1 MRYRGAIWILLA
13 VLASGAV
20 LSLYTVWSR
29 ADSRLDM
36 VMANDLLKTV
46 GRHWDQPEGGD
57 YHEAGM
63 PFAVLDNEG
72 ALRYQSPEGRFVSI
86 HEAIRHRDAI
96 MDVTVQDSVVG
107 KLIIQNDEWE
117 KKRANRKQLA
127 VIIGVSYALLAGA
140 GALYLYMLNRS
151 ILQPFRRLQQF
162 ASNVARGNL
171 DLPLPMEKNNPFGAF
186 TESFDILR
194 EELAAARKS
203 EYEANRSKK
212 ELVASL
218 SHDIKTP
225 VASITA
231 LSELMLLRAKDE
243 KELKQLGTIQA
254 KADQIHRLITDMFQT
269 TMEELVEL
277 HVNPAEE
284 SSVMLRSMIEQGD
297 FDSRMDCGTI
307 PECLLYTD
315 RARLQQVID
324 NVISNVY
331 KYANSPVTVRSSLIA
346 GYLRVEVMDYGDG
359 VDEEELPLLF
369 NKYYRGRNANG
380 QSGAGIGLYISS
392 HLMERMGGG
401 MECRNRDDGF
411 SVILFIPLAQN

>member
-13 VLASGAV
+13 VLASGAA
-20 LSLYTVWSR
+20 LSLYTVWSG
-29 ADSRLDM
+29 ADTRPDM
-36 VMANDLLKTV
+36 VLANDLLKTV
-46 GRHWDQPEGGD
+46 ERHWDQPEDGD
-57 YHEAGM
+57 YHEVGI
-63 PFAVLDNEG
+63 PFAVFNNEG
-72 ALRYQSPEGRFVSI
+72 TLRYQTPGGRFVSI
-86 HEAIRHRDAI
+86 HEALRNRDVI
-96 MDVTVQDSVVG
+96 MDVTVQGSVVG
-107 KLIIQNDEWE
+107 KLVIWNDEWE
-117 KKRANRKQLA
+117 KERGNRKQLV
-127 VIIGVSYALLAGA
+127 VIIGVSYALLAG
-140 GALYLYMLNRS
+140 GGVLYLYMLNRS

-162 ASNVARGNL
+162 AGNVARGNL
-171 DLPLPMEKNNPFGAF
+171 DVPLPMEKNNPFGAF
-186 TESFDILR
+186 AESFDILR
-194 EELAAARKS
+194 EELAAARQS

-212 ELVASL
+212 ELVTSL

-254 KADQIHRLITDMFQT
+254 KADQIHRLITDMFQS

-284 SSVMLRSMIEQGD
+284 SSVVLRSMIEQSD
-297 FDSRMDCGTI
+297 FDSRINCGTI
-307 PECLLYTD
+307 PECLLYAD
-315 RARLQQVID
+315 RTRLQQVID

-331 KYANSPVTVRSSLIA
+331 KYANTPVIVGSSLIA
-346 GYLRVEVMDYGDG
+346 GYLRVEIMDYGDG
-359 VDEEELPLLF
+359 VDEEELPLLV
-369 NKYYRGRNANG
+369 NKYYRGRNASG